1 MLGTICMES
10 KHHAPYLDLAQ
21 LDFEKQDNFDIE
33 VLICESLID
42 YCAQHNI
49 VTECIS
55 NELHFINLDI
65 VLRPT
70 IMQLNSQSVLLCFE
84 LTSEQ
89 WDKSII
95 ENSAGMGVDTAQ
107 ALANA
112 LESFSSACLEGLLYM
127 LSEQSCYE
135 SCTSTFM
142 GHEHKWQVY
151 LSDLVS
157 IGEAPDIEEAQYYWD
172 ELKEMLLPRLGNQR
186 FCYIKVFASKSFGS
200 VFCECRIDNVLSND
214 VTQLLVKMTK
224 HWSTQKFA
232 SHKMFF
238 FLKQDENTV
247 LPSDLFL
254 PPKQKELN
262 YQVNVALRLF
272 GQCSSQEE
280 YEQLPLQLQEIIP
293 DKVLALELYYFLPE
307 ICTQI
312 MLPEIS
318 FSDAISLFIGDNK
331 PINIHIHQ
339 LTDYLP
345 IYRALTNLMTDNPS
359 DELKEAFKLC
369 SFYSSAFNV
378 INQVLNESPE
388 TKLTDLSGLTTCYFV
403 PPSFEIR

>member
-1 MLGTICMES
+1 MES

-272 GQCSSQEE
+272 GQCSTQEE

-318 FSDAISLFIGDNK
+318 FSDEISLSIGDNE

>member
-1 MLGTICMES
+1 MES

-84 LTSEQ
+84 LTSEH

-172 ELKEMLLPRLGNQR
+172 ELKDMLLPRLGNQR

-272 GQCSSQEE
+272 GQCSTQEE

-318 FSDAISLFIGDNK
+318 FSDEISLSIGDNK

>member
-84 LTSEQ
+84 LTSEH

-307 ICTQI
+307 ICTQL

>member
-1 MLGTICMES
+1 MES

-272 GQCSSQEE
+272 GQCSTQEE

-307 ICTQI
+307 ICTQM

>member
-272 GQCSSQEE
+272 GQCSTQEE

-307 ICTQI
+307 ICTQM

-318 FSDAISLFIGDNK
+318 FSDAISLSIGDNE

>member
-84 LTSEQ
+84 ITSEQ

-112 LESFSSACLEGLLYM
+112 LESFSSACLEGMLYM

-272 GQCSSQEE
+272 GQCSTQEE

-307 ICTQI
+307 ICTQL

-318 FSDAISLFIGDNK
+318 FSDEISLSIGDNE

>member
-272 GQCSSQEE
+272 GQCSTQEE

-307 ICTQI
+307 ICTQL

-318 FSDAISLFIGDNK
+318 FSDEISLSIGDNE

>member
-10 KHHAPYLDLAQ
+10 KHHAPCLDLAR

-55 NELHFINLDI
+55 NEVHFINLDI

-84 LTSEQ
+84 LTSDQ

-112 LESFSSACLEGLLYM
+112 LESFSSACLEGMLYM

-172 ELKEMLLPRLGNQR
+172 ELKEMLLARLGNQR

-224 HWSTQKFA
+224 NWSTQKFA

-307 ICTQI
+307 ICTQM

-318 FSDAISLFIGDNK
+318 FSDAISLSIGDNK
-331 PINIHIHQ
+331 PVNIHIHQ

-345 IYRALTNLMTDNPS
+345 IYRAITDLMTDNPS
-359 DELKEAFKLC
+359 NELKEAFKLC
-369 SFYSSAFNV
+369 SFYSSAFSV
-378 INQVLNESPE
+378 INKVLNESPE
-388 TKLTDLSGLTTCYFV
+388 TKLTDISSLTTCYFV

>member
-272 GQCSSQEE
+272 GQCSTQEE

-318 FSDAISLFIGDNK
+318 FSDAISLSIGDNE

>member
-21 LDFEKQDNFDIE
+21 LNFDKQDNFDIE

-84 LTSEQ
+84 LTSEH

-272 GQCSSQEE
+272 GQCSTQEE

-307 ICTQI
+307 ICTQL

-318 FSDAISLFIGDNK
+318 FSDEISLSIGDNE

>member
-84 LTSEQ
+84 LTSEH

-135 SCTSTFM
+135 GCTSTFM

>member
-10 KHHAPYLDLAQ
+10 KHHAPYLDLAH

-272 GQCSSQEE
+272 GQCSTQEE

-307 ICTQI
+307 ICTQL

-318 FSDAISLFIGDNK
+318 FSDAISLSIGDNE

>member
-1 MLGTICMES
+1 MES

-262 YQVNVALRLF
+262 YQVNVALRQF

-307 ICTQI
+307 ICTQL

-318 FSDAISLFIGDNK
+318 FSDAISLSIGDNE

>member
-84 LTSEQ
+84 LTSEH

-214 VTQLLVKMTK
+214 VTQLLVKMAGAFVY
-224 HWSTQKFA
+224 QK
-232 SHKMFF
+232 
-238 FLKQDENTV
+238 V
-247 LPSDLFL
+247 
-254 PPKQKELN
+254 
-262 YQVNVALRLF
+262 Y
-272 GQCSSQEE
+272 
-280 YEQLPLQLQEIIP
+280 
-293 DKVLALELYYFLPE
+293 LA
-307 ICTQI
+307 
-312 MLPEIS
+312 
-318 FSDAISLFIGDNK
+318 
-331 PINIHIHQ
+331 
-339 LTDYLP
+339 
-345 IYRALTNLMTDNPS
+345 
-359 DELKEAFKLC
+359 
-369 SFYSSAFNV
+369 
-378 INQVLNESPE
+378 
-388 TKLTDLSGLTTCYFV
+388 
-403 PPSFEIR
+403 

>member
-1 MLGTICMES
+1 MES

-172 ELKEMLLPRLGNQR
+172 ELKDMLLPRLGNQR

-307 ICTQI
+307 ICTQL

-318 FSDAISLFIGDNK
+318 FSDAISLSIGDNE